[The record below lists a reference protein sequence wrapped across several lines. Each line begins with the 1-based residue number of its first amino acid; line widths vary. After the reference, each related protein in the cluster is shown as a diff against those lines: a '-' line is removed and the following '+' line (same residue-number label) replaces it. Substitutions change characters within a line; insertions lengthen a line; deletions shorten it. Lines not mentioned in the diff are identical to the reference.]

1 MVVMTSKPGNSPP
14 QLSARTAEFSRQR
27 HHTTNSPEE
36 ELFCVIFG
44 HTTALEQDLIL
55 VAKRGTCKIHLRLVA
70 QAFQPVQMRV
80 AGRCNINDPQF
91 SKMLFMKEYQDDI
104 LQI

>member
-1 MVVMTSKPGNSPP
+1 MPK
-14 QLSARTAEFSRQR
+14 E
-27 HHTTNSPEE
+27 
-36 ELFCVIFG
+36 
-44 HTTALEQDLIL
+44 ALAKFIL
-55 VAKRGTCKIHLRLVA
+55 GLVA

-80 AGRCNINDPQF
+80 EGRSNINDPQF